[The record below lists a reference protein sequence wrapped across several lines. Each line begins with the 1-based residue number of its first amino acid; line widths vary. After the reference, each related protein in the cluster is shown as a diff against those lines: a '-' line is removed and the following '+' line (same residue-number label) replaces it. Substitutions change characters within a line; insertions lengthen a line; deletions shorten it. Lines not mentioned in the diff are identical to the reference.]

1 MHEDIQIWGNTNED
15 IRIWWIV
22 TPCHWSCSTREH
34 RWHSWSPGLLL
45 SHIWC
50 SCMLPLQCKTLSG
63 NDFRKDSGNDLS
75 KKDSRN
81 MSCCRTAW
89 NQWLRWGVAYMRRCT
104 SEEVDKNNV
113 FSHSR
118 GIIFALSSG
127 TFQNFCLI
135 SIEKRQGVVNLCVA
149 FEKWPRSAVKVN
161 ICPEEVDT
169 YGWRKKT

>member
-1 MHEDIQIWGNTNED
+1 
-15 IRIWWIV
+15 
-22 TPCHWSCSTREH
+22 
-34 RWHSWSPGLLL
+34 
-45 SHIWC
+45 
-50 SCMLPLQCKTLSG
+50 
-63 NDFRKDSGNDLS
+63 
-75 KKDSRN
+75 
-81 MSCCRTAW
+81 
-89 NQWLRWGVAYMRRCT
+89 MRRCT

-118 GIIFALSSG
+118 GIIFALSWGS
-127 TFQNFCLI
+127 FQNFCLI